1 MDRVPD
7 PLFGDLERNVRTSD
21 QDVVLDIWK
30 PMLDGDSDEIS
41 NADTALEQLLREI
54 NVPYF
59 ALHGQPVEESYAQ
72 WFHTANPKATFE
84 YWQGLGH
91 WLHLDEPDRFVRR
104 LKEFLEESPG
114 WIGRASP
121 WR

>member
-7 PLFGDLERNVRTSD
+7 PLFGELERKVRTSD
-21 QDVVLDIWK
+21 QDVVLDTWK

-41 NADTALEQLLREI
+41 DADTALEQVLGI
-54 NVPYF
+54 DVPYF

-91 WLHLDEPDRFVRR
+91 WLHLEEPDRFVRR
-104 LKEFLEESPG
+104 LKEFLKRSPPLDG
-114 WIGRASP
+114 AS
-121 WR
+121 